1 MSADG
6 YLAKTAQVAGVTL
19 NGHTS
24 FSVNEGVAAQPNTR
38 SDGDQF
44 ERKTVLIPENVT
56 VSIESVDAHAN
67 GASVL
72 AVGTSGALSLVADKM
87 TTGVTL
93 AGTLTFSAVDCTVTS
108 ITRGTD
114 RDGNATFSITARV
127 NSADGSASGLTI
139 ASV

>member
-24 FSVNEGVAAQPNTR
+24 FTVNEGVAAQPNTR

-56 VSIESVDAHAN
+56 VSVESVDADA
-67 GASVL
+67 GTIS
-72 AVGTSGALSLVADKM
+72 VGTSGALSLVADKM

-127 NSADGSASGLTI
+127 NSANGSASGLTI

>member
-6 YLAKTAQVAGVTL
+6 YLAKSATVAGVAL
-19 NGHTS
+19 NGTTS
-24 FSVNEGVAAQPNTR
+24 FNVNEGVASQPNTR
-38 SDGDQF
+38 SDGEQY
-44 ERKTVLIPENVT
+44 ETRTVLIPENVT
-56 VSIESVDAHAN
+56 ISVESVDANA
-67 GASVL
+67 GAL
-72 AVGTSGALSLVADKM
+72 GIGTTGALSLVSDKM

-93 AGTLTFSAVDCTVTS
+93 AGTLTFSATSCTVTS

-114 RDGNATFSITARV
+114 RDGNASFSIAARI

>member
-1 MSADG
+1 MSSDG
-6 YLAKTAQVAGVTL
+6 YLAKTATVAGVAL

-24 FSVNEGVAAQPNTR
+24 FTVNEGVAAQPNTR

-56 VSIESVDAHAN
+56 ISVESVDANA
-67 GASVL
+67 GTIS
-72 AVGTSGALSLVADKM
+72 VGTSGSLSLVADKM

-108 ITRGTD
+108 ITRGAD
-114 RDGNATFSITARV
+114 RDGNANFSITARI
-127 NSADGSASGLTI
+127 NSATGAASGLTI